1 MQGDSRDAGHS
12 CRQEERARSPPHSDL
27 ISQKIQIGGKD
38 KWHTIKQEKNIDG
51 TSGKQ
56 RKRSMVTASGFFIIP
71 PRSDAVTIAAP
82 NTTCPPSG
90 PQVSIAT
97 PYPIHTPA
105 KMTGKK
111 CPPFK
116 PN

>member
-1 MQGDSRDAGHS
+1 
-12 CRQEERARSPPHSDL
+12 
-27 ISQKIQIGGKD
+27 
-38 KWHTIKQEKNIDG
+38 
-51 TSGKQ
+51 
-56 RKRSMVTASGFFIIP
+56 MVTASGFFMIP

-105 KMTGKK
+105 KMTGRNAL
-111 CPPFK
+111 PL
-116 PN
+116 NRTEYIDLSAEV

>member
-1 MQGDSRDAGHS
+1 MDYRK
-12 CRQEERARSPPHSDL
+12 EYERWMKQAAICSGFNVESLLPAAAAM
-27 ISQKIQIGGKD
+27 KIQI
-38 KWHTIKQEKNIDG
+38 NIL
-51 TSGKQ
+51 TGKQ

-90 PQVSIAT
+90 PQVSIAM